1 MALFI
6 GCIILSLF
14 SLLLLSAVSE
24 ILLAISD
31 ADADDAAD
39 DAEGRVFIFVE
50 DENVDLL
57 ELLLPILLLLLV
69 VLRFGLNDGAI
80 KHALILLDEG
90 DWDWDS
96 GG

>member
-57 ELLLPILLLLLV
+57 QLLPILLLLLV

-80 KHALILLDEG
+80 KHALIFLDEG